1 MMQNN
6 NYELIATVLK
16 DMNDKY
22 DGEDWTVNGTIYL
35 YASNLA
41 SALRKADPNFDY
53 EKFMKE
59 CGEA

>member
-1 MMQNN
+1 MNN
-6 NYELIATVLK
+6 NTYELIADVLK
-16 DMNDKY
+16 NMNDKY

-35 YASNLA
+35 YANNLA
-41 SALRKADPNFDY
+41 IALRKADSNFDY

>member
-1 MMQNN
+1 MKN
-6 NYELIATVLK
+6 NYELIANVLK

-35 YASNLA
+35 YAHNLA
-41 SALRKADPNFDY
+41 TALRQADPNFDY